1 MIDLNIILVALLL
14 ITNTMLMAT
23 SMPFMSTKR
32 KEEIVFDIA
41 YSLVWDAE
49 RLWGGKSGHI
59 KRAYVKA
66 KLYVIIS
73 AMPTFRNSI
82 IDRDKVENTI
92 DRAIEVM
99 HKFMNEGK

>member
-1 MIDLNIILVALLL
+1 MVDLNIILVALLL
-14 ITNTMLMAT
+14 ATNTMLMA
-23 SMPFMSTKR
+23 SSLPYISAKR